1 MSLGLG
7 LGLGVNKTAKIL
19 AESFL
24 PTQVDN
30 LELWLKNGEAIAVE
44 RWEDSSGNANHAV
57 QSTADNQAAV
67 SEGGLDFTAANEHFY
82 TISDIAI
89 AERGSVNVFAVV
101 EFNTNASNRT
111 IVGTGTNADFME
123 LQNQTTIR
131 FHFDN
136 AGGAEKIQFGT
147 AHFVADAKLLLHS
160 ERISGATGTLN
171 TQIDG
176 STVTG
181 TNTAGDGADPGAFT
195 IDRIGARNGDR
206 FFNGKILELL
216 IYKND
221 AADMQDSDIILV
233 NDYLTTK
240 FSL

>member
-1 MSLGLG
+1 MGISKAGTSLEE
-7 LGLGVNKTAKIL
+7 V
-19 AESFL
+19 FL

-30 LELWLKNGEAIAVE
+30 LQLWLKNNVSVDVANWA
-44 RWEDSSGNANHAV
+44 DQSGNGNDATQGTSA
-57 QSTADNQAAV
+57 NQAAV
-67 SEGGLDFTAANEHFY
+67 SNGGLDFTASSENFY
-82 TISDIAI
+82 ELDTDIVI

-101 EFNTNASNRT
+101 YFNNNANKRT
-111 IVGTGTNADFME
+111 IVGTGTGADFME
-123 LQNQTTIR
+123 IFDKQTIR

-136 AGGAEKIQFGT
+136 AGSAEKIEFST
-147 AHFVADAKLLLHS
+147 NHFVNGATILLHS

-171 TQIDG
+171 TQING

-195 IDRIGARNGDR
+195 IDRIGTRNGDR
-206 FFNGKILELL
+206 FMNGKILELL

-221 AADMQDSDIILV
+221 DRDMDNADIVLV
-233 NDYLTTK
+233 NNYLTTK